1 MNRRRTFADIERQAL
16 REANPP
22 NARKAEWKKQFASS
36 VKLLKQEAKRP
47 PTSPRE
53 RRDKLRKLIAALDRH
68 LPKLFPEGADLRSV
82 GQAFRDAAAA
92 LEADQKSRVSRRG
105 GPDASDPHVHLKP
118 LAAQFAFHLLVDY
131 GRGAPKLHQR
141 QCVMASLLLEAAT
154 GATNVTVVAACKQYR
169 DLRRIILSL
178 TNLDISPP
186 VLGAPQL
193 NIRKKA
199 GRT

>member
-1 MNRRRTFADIERQAL
+1 MNPQGSFAQVERQAL

-22 NARKAEWKKQFASS
+22 NARKAEWKRQFASS
-36 VKLLKQEAKRP
+36 VELLKREAKRP

-53 RRDKLRKLIAALDRH
+53 RRDRLRKFIAALDRH
-68 LPKLFPEGADLRSV
+68 LPKLPAEDADLRSV
-82 GQAFRDAAAA
+82 GQAFRDAAAER
-92 LEADQKSRVSRRG
+92 EADQKDRVRRRG
-105 GPDASDPHVHLKP
+105 GRGASKLDYPLKP
-118 LAAQFAFHLLVDY
+118 LAAQFAYHLLVDY
-131 GRGAPKLHQR
+131 GRGGKKLHQR

-178 TNLDISPP
+178 TNLDISSP